1 MARGR
6 TQSNG
11 GFFEL
16 AGKLI
21 VNVVALLVVEA
32 IVPGFEL
39 LDLQSAVIAAIV
51 IGVVNM
57 FIRPVA
63 QFIALPL
70 SILTLGIAAFVVNV
84 LLLMLAAAIVPGFE
98 IQGFLTAAIA
108 SIILAVV
115 NAFLHKI
122 ASNQN

>member
-6 TQSNG
+6 TQSSG
-11 GFFEL
+11 GLFEL
-16 AGKLI
+16 VGKLV

-57 FIRPVA
+57 FLRPIA

-84 LLLMLAAAIVPGFE
+84 LLLMLSAAIVPGFE
-98 IQGFLTAAIA
+98 INGFLTAALA

-122 ASNQN
+122 ASSQN